1 MLITRKS
8 LISGN
13 INTMSLPIT
22 EEQYNAW
29 EQGTLVQDAMPHLSP
44 DEREFIMTGITPE
57 EWADNF
63 GDEQSKV
70 GQKGLLCLIQ

>member
-13 INTMSLPIT
+13 INSMSLPIT

-44 DEREFIMTGITPE
+44 DEREFVMTGITPE
-57 EWADNF
+57 EWAETF
-63 GDEQSKV
+63 GEE
-70 GQKGLLCLIQ
+70 

>member
-22 EEQYNAW
+22 EEQYTAW
-29 EQGTLVQDAMPHLSP
+29 EQGTLVQNAMPHLTP
-44 DEREFIMTGITPE
+44 DEREFVMSGITPE
-57 EWADNF
+57 EWAETF
-63 GDEQSKV
+63 GEE
-70 GQKGLLCLIQ
+70 

>member
-13 INTMSLPIT
+13 TNTMSLPIT

-44 DEREFIMTGITPE
+44 DEREFVMSGITPT
-57 EWADNF
+57 EWAETF
-63 GDEQSKV
+63 GEE
-70 GQKGLLCLIQ
+70 

>member
-29 EQGTLVQDAMPHLSP
+29 EQGTLVQVAMPHLSP
-44 DEREFIMTGITPE
+44 DEREFVMTGITPE
-57 EWADNF
+57 EWAETF
-63 GDEQSKV
+63 GEE
-70 GQKGLLCLIQ
+70 

>member
-1 MLITRKS
+1 MLITRQS

-63 GDEQSKV
+63 GDE
-70 GQKGLLCLIQ
+70 

>member
-1 MLITRKS
+1 MMLITRKS

-29 EQGTLVQDAMPHLSP
+29 EQGTLVQVAMPHLSP
-44 DEREFIMTGITPE
+44 DEREFVMTGITPE

-63 GDEQSKV
+63 GEE
-70 GQKGLLCLIQ
+70 

>member
-1 MLITRKS
+1 MMLITRKS

-22 EEQYNAW
+22 EEQYTAW

-44 DEREFIMTGITPE
+44 DEREFVMTGITPE
-57 EWADNF
+57 EWAETF
-63 GDEQSKV
+63 GEE
-70 GQKGLLCLIQ
+70 

>member
-1 MLITRKS
+1 MLITRQS

-13 INTMSLPIT
+13 TNTMSLPIT

-63 GDEQSKV
+63 GDE
-70 GQKGLLCLIQ
+70 

>member
-1 MLITRKS
+1 MMLITRKS

-22 EEQYNAW
+22 EEQYTAW

-44 DEREFIMTGITPE
+44 DEREFVMTGITPE

-63 GDEQSKV
+63 GEE
-70 GQKGLLCLIQ
+70 

>member
-1 MLITRKS
+1 MMLITRKS

-44 DEREFIMTGITPE
+44 DEREFVMTGITPT
-57 EWADNF
+57 EWAETF
-63 GDEQSKV
+63 GEE
-70 GQKGLLCLIQ
+70 

>member
-22 EEQYNAW
+22 EEQYTAW

-44 DEREFIMTGITPE
+44 DEREFVMTGITPT
-57 EWADNF
+57 EWAETF
-63 GDEQSKV
+63 GEE
-70 GQKGLLCLIQ
+70 

>member
-29 EQGTLVQDAMPHLSP
+29 EQGTLVQVAMPHLTP
-44 DEREFIMTGITPE
+44 DEREFVMSGITPE
-57 EWADNF
+57 EWAETF
-63 GDEQSKV
+63 GEE
-70 GQKGLLCLIQ
+70 

>member
-13 INTMSLPIT
+13 INSMSLPIT

-29 EQGTLVQDAMPHLSP
+29 EQGTLVQVAMPHLSP
-44 DEREFIMTGITPE
+44 DEREFVMTGITPE

-63 GDEQSKV
+63 GEEQA
-70 GQKGLLCLIQ
+70 

>member
-22 EEQYNAW
+22 EEQYTAW
-29 EQGTLVQDAMPHLSP
+29 EQGTLVQVAMPHLSP
-44 DEREFIMTGITPE
+44 DEREFVMTGITPT
-57 EWADNF
+57 EWAETF
-63 GDEQSKV
+63 GEE
-70 GQKGLLCLIQ
+70 

>member
-44 DEREFIMTGITPE
+44 DEREFVMTGITPE

-63 GDEQSKV
+63 GEEQT
-70 GQKGLLCLIQ
+70 

>member
-1 MLITRKS
+1 MMLITRKS

-22 EEQYNAW
+22 EEQYTAW
-29 EQGTLVQDAMPHLSP
+29 EQGTLVQNAMPHLSP

-63 GDEQSKV
+63 GDE
-70 GQKGLLCLIQ
+70 

>member
-1 MLITRKS
+1 MMLITRKS

-13 INTMSLPIT
+13 INSMSLPIT

-29 EQGTLVQDAMPHLSP
+29 EQGTLVQDAMPHLTP
-44 DEREFIMTGITPE
+44 DEREFVMTGITPE

-63 GDEQSKV
+63 GEE
-70 GQKGLLCLIQ
+70 

>member
-13 INTMSLPIT
+13 INSMSLPIT
-22 EEQYNAW
+22 EEQYTAW

-44 DEREFIMTGITPE
+44 DEREFVMTGITPE
-57 EWADNF
+57 EWAETF
-63 GDEQSKV
+63 GEE
-70 GQKGLLCLIQ
+70 

>member
-1 MLITRKS
+1 MMLITRKS
-8 LISGN
+8 LISGD

-44 DEREFIMTGITPE
+44 DEREFVMTGITPT
-57 EWADNF
+57 EWAETF
-63 GDEQSKV
+63 GEE
-70 GQKGLLCLIQ
+70 

>member
-22 EEQYNAW
+22 EEQYTAW
-29 EQGTLVQDAMPHLSP
+29 EQGTLVQVAMPHLTP
-44 DEREFIMTGITPE
+44 DEREFVMTGITPT
-57 EWADNF
+57 EWAETF
-63 GDEQSKV
+63 GEE
-70 GQKGLLCLIQ
+70 

>member
-1 MLITRKS
+1 MMLITRKS

-13 INTMSLPIT
+13 INSMSLPIT

-29 EQGTLVQDAMPHLSP
+29 EQGTLVQVAMPHLSP
-44 DEREFIMTGITPE
+44 DEREFVMTGITPE

-63 GDEQSKV
+63 GEE
-70 GQKGLLCLIQ
+70 

>member
-1 MLITRKS
+1 MMLITRKS

-22 EEQYNAW
+22 EEQYTAW

-44 DEREFIMTGITPE
+44 DEREFVMSGITPE
-57 EWADNF
+57 EWAETF
-63 GDEQSKV
+63 GEE
-70 GQKGLLCLIQ
+70 

>member
-1 MLITRKS
+1 MMLITRQS

-29 EQGTLVQDAMPHLSP
+29 EQGTLVQNAMPHLSP

-63 GDEQSKV
+63 GDE
-70 GQKGLLCLIQ
+70 

>member
-22 EEQYNAW
+22 EEQYTAW
-29 EQGTLVQDAMPHLSP
+29 EQGTLVQDAMPHLTP
-44 DEREFIMTGITPE
+44 DEREFVMSGITPE
-57 EWADNF
+57 EWAETF
-63 GDEQSKV
+63 GEE
-70 GQKGLLCLIQ
+70 

>member
-1 MLITRKS
+1 MMLITRQS

-63 GDEQSKV
+63 GDE
-70 GQKGLLCLIQ
+70 

>member
-63 GDEQSKV
+63 GDE
-70 GQKGLLCLIQ
+70 

>member
-1 MLITRKS
+1 MMLITRQS

-29 EQGTLVQDAMPHLSP
+29 EQGTLVQNAMPHLSP
-44 DEREFIMTGITPE
+44 DEREFVMTGITPT
-57 EWADNF
+57 EWAETF
-63 GDEQSKV
+63 GEE
-70 GQKGLLCLIQ
+70 

>member
-13 INTMSLPIT
+13 TNTMSLPIT

-29 EQGTLVQDAMPHLSP
+29 EQGTLVQVAMPHLSP
-44 DEREFIMTGITPE
+44 DEREFVMTGITPT
-57 EWADNF
+57 EWAETF
-63 GDEQSKV
+63 GEE
-70 GQKGLLCLIQ
+70 

>member
-29 EQGTLVQDAMPHLSP
+29 EQGTLVQVAMPHLSP
-44 DEREFIMTGITPE
+44 DEREFVMSGITPE
-57 EWADNF
+57 EWAETF
-63 GDEQSKV
+63 GEE
-70 GQKGLLCLIQ
+70 